1 MHNRTINRRVKHN
14 AMPRKSITFTHAH
27 DKWLKAQVAS
37 GQYRSE
43 SEEISD
49 LIRERQNRNTGIEA
63 IRLALIEG
71 EKSGL
76 SKQTPEDIRKEVQ
89 ERLRK
94 DGSLPTQ

>member
-1 MHNRTINRRVKHN
+1 
-14 AMPRKSITFTHAH
+14 MPKKFITLS
-27 DKWLKAQVAS
+27 DNDDEWLKAQVAS

-43 SEEISD
+43 SEVISD

-71 EKSGL
+71 ERSGI
-76 SKQTPEDIRKEVQ
+76 SDQTPEDIRKEVQ

-94 DGSLPTQ
+94 HGSLPTQ

>member
-1 MHNRTINRRVKHN
+1 
-14 AMPRKSITFTHAH
+14 MPRKSITFTDTH
-27 DKWLKAQVAS
+27 DEWLKAQVAS

-43 SEEISD
+43 SEVISD

-76 SKQTPEDIRKEVQ
+76 SQQTPEDVRKEVREQ
-89 ERLRK
+89 LRK

>member
-1 MHNRTINRRVKHN
+1 
-14 AMPRKSITFTHAH
+14 MPRKSITFTDTH
-27 DKWLKAQVAS
+27 DEWLKAQVAS

-43 SEEISD
+43 SEVISD

-63 IRLALIEG
+63 VRLALIEG

-76 SKQTPEDIRKEVQ
+76 SQQTPEDVRKEVREQ
-89 ERLRK
+89 LRK

>member
-1 MHNRTINRRVKHN
+1 MHNSTIYAPIKYKV
-14 AMPRKSITFTHAH
+14 MPRKSITFTDAH

-43 SEEISD
+43 SEVISD
-49 LIRERQNRNTGIEA
+49 LIRERRNRNTDIEA

-71 EKSGL
+71 EKSGI
-76 SKQTPEDIRKEVQ
+76 SDQTPEDIRKDVQ

-94 DGSLPTQ
+94 DGALPTQ

>member
-1 MHNRTINRRVKHN
+1 
-14 AMPRKSITFTHAH
+14 MPRKSISFTDAH
-27 DKWLKAQVAS
+27 SEWLKAQVAS

-43 SEEISD
+43 SEVISD
-49 LIRERQNRNTGIEA
+49 LIRERKNRNTGIEA

-76 SKQTPEDIRKEVQ
+76 SQQTPEDIRKEVQ
-89 ERLRK
+89 EQLRK

>member
-1 MHNRTINRRVKHN
+1 
-14 AMPRKSITFTHAH
+14 MPRKSITFTDTH
-27 DKWLKAQVAS
+27 DEWLKAQVAS

-43 SEEISD
+43 SEVISD
-49 LIRERQNRNTGIEA
+49 LIRDRQNRNTGIEA

-76 SKQTPEDIRKEVQ
+76 SQQTPEDVRKEVQ
-89 ERLRK
+89 EQLRK

>member
-1 MHNRTINRRVKHN
+1 
-14 AMPRKSITFTHAH
+14 MPRKSITFTDAH
-27 DKWLKAQVAS
+27 NEWLKAQVAS

-43 SEEISD
+43 SEVISD
-49 LIRERQNRNTGIEA
+49 LIRERKNRNTGIEA

-76 SKQTPEDIRKEVQ
+76 SQQTPEDIRKEVQ

-94 DGSLPTQ
+94 EAPPI

>member
-1 MHNRTINRRVKHN
+1 
-14 AMPRKSITFTHAH
+14 MPRKSITFTTVH

-43 SEEISD
+43 SEVISD

-71 EKSGL
+71 EKSGI
-76 SKQTPEDIRKEVQ
+76 SDQTPEDIKKDVQ
-89 ERLRK
+89 VRLRK

>member
-1 MHNRTINRRVKHN
+1 
-14 AMPRKSITFTHAH
+14 MPRKSITFTDAH
-27 DKWLKAQVAS
+27 DKWLKIQVAS

-43 SEEISD
+43 SEVISD

-71 EKSGL
+71 EKSGI
-76 SKQTPEDIRKEVQ
+76 SDQMPEDIRKDVQ

-94 DGSLPTQ
+94 ESPPI